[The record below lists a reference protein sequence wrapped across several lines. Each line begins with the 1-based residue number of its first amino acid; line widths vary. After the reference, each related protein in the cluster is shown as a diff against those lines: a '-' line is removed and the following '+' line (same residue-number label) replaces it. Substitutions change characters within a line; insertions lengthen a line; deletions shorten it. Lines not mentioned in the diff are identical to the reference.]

1 MSYTELNKGKLIPVG
16 DDVADVAGTYVTD
29 YDTRFYKDA
38 VEALECDP
46 YEHGLV
52 RIKDEWYKFEL
63 AIDGAEAEEF
73 AFVQENEDGSIEFF
87 TCHYNGGGAWIELV
101 EDNLKK

>member
-38 VEALECDP
+38 VDALESDAGE
-46 YEHGLV
+46 YGLCK
-52 RIKDEWYKFEL
+52 IKDEWYKIEME
-63 AIDGAEAEEF
+63 IDGDEAEFF
-73 AFVQENEDGSIEFF
+73 AHVKENDDGSIEFF
-87 TCHYNGGGAWIELV
+87 TMHYNGGGHWIEVV
-101 EDNLKK
+101 EDHFNK